1 MTVFRVS
8 YLCIILPK
16 KSSLGYS
23 LSFHKEIWAP
33 YSSADEA
40 GTHLCPST
48 DTSVFPCQ
56 PWGNWSGKQPILL
69 RLENCNPNSS
79 GAKRFPC
86 VWVLSV
92 PCIQQG
98 WDSEKQNVPE
108 SENVW
113 ERTRMS
119 ENMHACKQKTNIHH
133 HSAMESGFL
142 LLVLSIQIHGPDIFT
157 YSTAQSVRGGQ
168 GPRTPF

>member
-1 MTVFRVS
+1 MLQKIAVLLAYNTMTVFRVS

-79 GAKRFPC
+79 GAKRFPS

-98 WDSEKQNVPE
+98 RDSEKQNVTE

-113 ERTRMS
+113 ERTCTHVSKR
-119 ENMHACKQKTNIHH
+119 QI
-133 HSAMESGFL
+133 
-142 LLVLSIQIHGPDIFT
+142 SIITQLWSQAF
-157 YSTAQSVRGGQ
+157 SC
-168 GPRTPF
+168 